1 MKLTWNRL
9 IKEEGSRFGAVKS
22 RGNLVERSKL
32 QGSWSRTYMNE
43 LDERSRTT
51 TSLEEVSAQKGRER
65 REKITVFGSLHVW
78 RSITEALEQLLLAR
92 SSLEPREIRR
102 WWISREGF
110 LGCSWCGCRA
120 ERGREKRGR
129 EMWGCGCLSRID

>member
-1 MKLTWNRL
+1 MQSPPVLCKHLKDWIGGMKLTWNRL

-51 TSLEEVSAQKGRER
+51 TPFEGFSAQNGKKEREILIVL
-65 REKITVFGSLHVW
+65 KAYKCWGLITKV
-78 RSITEALEQLLLAR
+78 LERLSLAR
-92 SSLEPREIRR
+92 SCVE
-102 WWISREGF
+102 SREYEDVLKI
-110 LGCSWCGCRA
+110 LGRVSWCSW
-120 ERGREKRGR
+120 
-129 EMWGCGCLSRID
+129 WWV